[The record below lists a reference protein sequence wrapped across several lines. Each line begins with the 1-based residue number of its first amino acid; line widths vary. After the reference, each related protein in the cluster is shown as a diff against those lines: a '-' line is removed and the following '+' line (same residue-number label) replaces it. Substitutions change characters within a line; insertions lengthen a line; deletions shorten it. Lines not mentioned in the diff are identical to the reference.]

1 MSPGTAAA
9 DSSTTLQGGPAPPK
23 MQVPKTIL
31 YPPGLGFSAPAPVA
45 AHAPSVGPI
54 PTTATPVS
62 STSHNRQDSL
72 VETTTSNTA
81 KTADEAT
88 TTADTHAAN
97 LAAAHDILDEL
108 LATSQSSASLT
119 MKRFENLTL
128 HPSFFQPA
136 SAGLDAG
143 APTTINPADVMPRG
157 KEPAPGAGVW
167 QDVPALP
174 PLPAQPMEPLHPLP
188 PLMSE
193 QEILDS
199 LSANLNVS
207 MDMADVGRVPVL
219 DEPLFDEHGRFVDPG
234 MERLVGTQQVAPLNV
249 DVPEGQTGASEAE
262 RSWEKTVG
270 ELDEE
275 MGGFGG

>member
-9 DSSTTLQGGPAPPK
+9 GSSTTLLGGPAPPM

-31 YPPGLGFSAPAPVA
+31 YPPGLGFSAPAPTA

-54 PTTATPVS
+54 STTATPVS

-81 KTADEAT
+81 KPADDAA
-88 TTADTHAAN
+88 TADTHAAN

-119 MKRFENLTL
+119 MKRLENLTL

-136 SAGLDAG
+136 PAGLDAG
-143 APTTINPADVMPRG
+143 ATMTVNPADVMPRG
-157 KEPAPGAGVW
+157 KEPAPGAGLW
-167 QDVPALP
+167 QEVPGLSAAP
-174 PLPAQPMEPLHPLP
+174 PPASSLDPVP

-199 LSANLNVS
+199 LSANLNVN
-207 MDMADVGRVPVL
+207 MDMADVGGVPVL

-234 MERLVGTQQVAPLNV
+234 MEGLSGVEQVDTSNGDAT
-249 DVPEGQTGASEAE
+249 EGETDPSAAE
-262 RSWEKTVG
+262 RSWEKTIG

>member
-1 MSPGTAAA
+1 M
-9 DSSTTLQGGPAPPK
+9 

-31 YPPGLGFSAPAPVA
+31 YPPGLGFSAPAPA
-45 AHAPSVGPI
+45 AAQAPSVGAI

-81 KTADEAT
+81 KTADDAA
-88 TTADTHAAN
+88 TADTHAAN

-119 MKRFENLTL
+119 MKRLENLTL

-136 SAGLDAG
+136 SAG
-143 APTTINPADVMPRG
+143 APTTVNPADVMPRG
-157 KEPAPGAGVW
+157 KEPAPGAGLW
-167 QDVPALP
+167 QEVPGLSAAP
-174 PLPAQPMEPLHPLP
+174 PPSSLQPLP

-199 LSANLNVS
+199 LSANLNVN
-207 MDMADVGRVPVL
+207 MDMADVGGVPVL
-219 DEPLFDEHGRFVDPG
+219 DEPLFDEHRRFVDPG
-234 MERLVGTQQVAPLNV
+234 MEGLPATGQVAPLDV
-249 DVPEGQTGASEAE
+249 DATEGETGPSGAE

>member
-9 DSSTTLQGGPAPPK
+9 GSSTTLLGGPAPPM

-31 YPPGLGFSAPAPVA
+31 YPPGLGFSAPAPAA

-54 PTTATPVS
+54 STTATPVS

-81 KTADEAT
+81 KLADDAA
-88 TTADTHAAN
+88 TADTHAAN

-119 MKRFENLTL
+119 MKRLENLTL

-136 SAGLDAG
+136 PAG
-143 APTTINPADVMPRG
+143 APATVNPADVMPRG
-157 KEPAPGAGVW
+157 KEPAPGAGLW
-167 QDVPALP
+167 QEVPGLTAP
-174 PLPAQPMEPLHPLP
+174 PAPSVDSLP

-199 LSANLNVS
+199 LSANLNVN
-207 MDMADVGRVPVL
+207 MDMADVGGVPVL
-219 DEPLFDEHGRFVDPG
+219 DEPLFDEHRRFVDPG
-234 MERLVGTQQVAPLNV
+234 TEGLPVTGQVAPL
-249 DVPEGQTGASEAE
+249 DVPVTEGETGPSGAE

>member
-1 MSPGTAAA
+1 M
-9 DSSTTLQGGPAPPK
+9 

-31 YPPGLGFSAPAPVA
+31 YPPGLGFSAPAPTA

-54 PTTATPVS
+54 STTATPVS

-81 KTADEAT
+81 KPADDAA
-88 TTADTHAAN
+88 TADTHAAN

-119 MKRFENLTL
+119 MKRLENLTL

-136 SAGLDAG
+136 PAGLDAG
-143 APTTINPADVMPRG
+143 ATMTVNPADVMPRG
-157 KEPAPGAGVW
+157 KEPAPGAGLW
-167 QDVPALP
+167 QEVPGLSAAP
-174 PLPAQPMEPLHPLP
+174 PPASSLDPVP

-199 LSANLNVS
+199 LSANLNVN
-207 MDMADVGRVPVL
+207 MDMADVGGVPVL

-234 MERLVGTQQVAPLNV
+234 MEGLSGVEQVDTSNGDAT
-249 DVPEGQTGASEAE
+249 EGETDPSAAE
-262 RSWEKTVG
+262 RSWEKTIG